1 MLYALGQL
9 LARVYGPFRLL
20 RSHLFL
26 AVVGLMACWYL
37 SWRLLPRFA
46 PSLPCDRGK
55 PYAVGGEHAKGKP
68 TGAGLLFVSIYLLV
82 LLLVVPFDVKYL
94 LVMGCVLLAMLFGY
108 FDDRAVHPWSEYTKG
123 FIDFAL
129 SLVSAAAL
137 WLFQFREAPLWLPL
151 TKTFFYIGPVPFI
164 VSATALIWLVTNAVN
179 CSDGI
184 DGLSGTLSILA
195 LISLG
200 VLLAFVVGHA
210 VFAEYFLLP
219 HYPDGARWAIMAF
232 AMVGSL
238 FGYLWHNAYPSS
250 LLMGDAGSRA
260 VGLLIGI
267 LVMATGNPF
276 VILTVASV
284 VLVNGGTG
292 LIKVALLRFFRI
304 GIFHDVR
311 FPLHD
316 HFRHKW
322 GWSNTQVLLRF
333 AISQALLTIILL
345 AVLVK
350 IR

>member
-9 LARVYGPFRLL
+9 LAPVYGPFRLL
-20 RSHLFL
+20 HSHLFL
-26 AVVGLMACWYL
+26 AVLGLMACWYL
-37 SWRLLPRFA
+37 SWKLLPLFA
-46 PSLPCDRGK
+46 RRLPSDRGRQ
-55 PYAVGGEHAKGKP
+55 YAVGGEHAKGKP

-94 LVMGCVLLAMLFGY
+94 LAMACILAAMLFGY
-108 FDDRAVHPWSEYTKG
+108 FDDRATRPWSEYTKG
-123 FIDFAL
+123 LIDLVL
-129 SLVSAAAL
+129 SAVAAVTL
-137 WLFQFREAPLWLPL
+137 WLFEFRDAPIWLPL
-151 TKTFFYIGPVPFI
+151 TKKFLYIAPAPFLTG
-164 VSATALIWLVTNAVN
+164 ATALIWLVINAVN
-179 CSDGI
+179 CTDGI

-200 VLLAFVVGHA
+200 VLLAFVVGQA
-210 VFAEYFLLP
+210 LFATYFLLP

-238 FGYLWHNAYPSS
+238 FGYLWHNAYPST

-267 LVMATGNPF
+267 LVIAVGNPF
-276 VILTVASV
+276 IILTVAAVS
-284 VLVNGGTG
+284 LVNGGTG

-316 HFRHKW
+316 HFREKS
-322 GWSNTQVLLRF
+322 GWSNTQVLIRF
-333 AISQALLTIILL
+333 AIAQSLLTIVLL

>member
-9 LARVYGPFRLL
+9 LEPVYGPFRLL

-26 AVVGLMACWYL
+26 AVVGLVACWYL
-37 SWRLLPRFA
+37 SWKLLPLLA
-46 PSLPCDRGK
+46 PALPADRGREH
-55 PYAVGGEHAKGKP
+55 AVGGDHAKGKP

-94 LVMGCVLLAMLFGY
+94 LAMACILAAMLFGY
-108 FDDRAVHPWSEYTKG
+108 FDDRATRPWSEYTKAL
-123 FIDFAL
+123 IDLVL
-129 SLVSAAAL
+129 SVVAATGL
-137 WLFQFREAPLWLPL
+137 WLFQFRAAPVWLPL
-151 TKTFFYIGPVPFI
+151 VKQFLYVGPIPF
-164 VSATALIWLVTNAVN
+164 VVTATALIWLVINAVN
-179 CSDGI
+179 CTDGV

-195 LISLG
+195 LLSLG

-210 VFAEYFLLP
+210 VFAHYFLLP

-238 FGYLWHNAYPSS
+238 CGYLWHNAYPSS

-260 VGLLIGI
+260 LGLLIGI
-267 LVMATGNPF
+267 LVIATGNPF
-276 VILTVASV
+276 ISLTVAAV

-316 HFRHKW
+316 HYRHKW
-322 GWSNTQVLLRF
+322 GWSNTQVLMRF
-333 AISQALLTIILL
+333 AIVQSLLTIVLL
-345 AVLVK
+345 VVLVK

>member
-1 MLYALGQL
+1 MLFALGQL
-9 LARVYGPFRLL
+9 LAPVYGPFRLL

-26 AVVGLMACWYL
+26 AVLGLMACWYL
-37 SWRLLPRFA
+37 SWKLLPLLACRL
-46 PSLPCDRGK
+46 PSDRGK
-55 PYAVGGEHAKGKP
+55 QYALGSEHAKGKP

-82 LLLVVPFDVKYL
+82 LLLVVPWDARYL
-94 LVMGCVLLAMLFGY
+94 VAMACIFVAMLFGY
-108 FDDRAVHPWSEYTKG
+108 FDDRAKRPWSEYTKG
-123 FIDFAL
+123 FIDLVLAL
-129 SLVSAAAL
+129 VAASAL
-137 WLFQFREAPLWLPL
+137 WLLKFHEAPVWLPL
-151 TKTFFYIGPVPFI
+151 TKKFFQVGPVPFI
-164 VSATALIWLVTNAVN
+164 AAATALIWLVVNAVN
-179 CSDGI
+179 CTDGI
-184 DGLSGTLSILA
+184 DGLSGTLSVLA

-200 VLLAFVVGHA
+200 VVLAFVVGHA
-210 VFAEYFLLP
+210 LFAGYFLVP

-238 FGYLWHNAYPSS
+238 FGYLWHNAYPST

-267 LVMATGNPF
+267 LVIATGNPF
-276 VILTVASV
+276 IILTVATV

-304 GIFHDVR
+304 GIFHGVR

-316 HFRHKW
+316 HFRDKW
-322 GWSNTQVLLRF
+322 RWSNTQVLLRF
-333 AISQALLTIILL
+333 AISQILLTIVLL